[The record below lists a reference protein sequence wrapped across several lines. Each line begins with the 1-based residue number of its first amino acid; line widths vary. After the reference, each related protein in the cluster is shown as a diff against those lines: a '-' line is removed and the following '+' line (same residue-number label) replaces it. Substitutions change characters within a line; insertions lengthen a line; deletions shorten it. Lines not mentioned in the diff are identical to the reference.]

1 MKSSNDIYHGDEHIT
16 DKPEKFI
23 VRMSEVVTY
32 EVEVEA
38 MDEEEAEDLAICKLS
53 VDSIALVGIKNDNGI
68 YVIDQTGFQTDKIE
82 RVQKPQNYNYSYGGT
97 DD

>member
-1 MKSSNDIYHGDEHIT
+1 MKSSNDIYHGDEHLT

-53 VDSIALVGIKNDNGI
+53 NDYNGT
-68 YVIDQTGFQTDKIE
+68 YVIDQTGFQTDRVE
-82 RVQKPQNYNYSYGGT
+82 RVQKPQNYNYSYGGSE
-97 DD
+97 

>member
-1 MKSSNDIYHGDEHIT
+1 MNSQNDKYHGDEHIT

-38 MDEEEAEDLAICKLS
+38 MDDEEAIHEAVDKL
-53 VDSIALVGIKNDNGI
+53 VDDYNGI
-68 YVIDQTGFQTDKIE
+68 YVVDQTGFQTDRVE
-82 RVQKPQNYNYSYGGT
+82 RVQEPLNYNYRLGGEY
-97 DD
+97 D

>member
-1 MKSSNDIYHGDEHIT
+1 MKSSNDIYHGDEHLT

-53 VDSIALVGIKNDNGI
+53 NDYNGT
-68 YVIDQTGFQTDKIE
+68 YVIDQTGFQTDRVE
-82 RVQKPQNYNYSYGGT
+82 RVQEPQNYNYSYGGSE
-97 DD
+97 